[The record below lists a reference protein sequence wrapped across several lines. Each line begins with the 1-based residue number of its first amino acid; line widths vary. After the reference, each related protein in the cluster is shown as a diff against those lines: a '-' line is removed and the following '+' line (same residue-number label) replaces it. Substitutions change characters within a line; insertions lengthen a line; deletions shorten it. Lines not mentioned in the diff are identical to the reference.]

1 MIVAG
6 ASGWI
11 PLFKRLGPVLAGL
24 FAYDILIAVL
34 NVHHGIKWLSIAE
47 LPLPLL
53 GSALGVFLGLRNSL
67 AYARWWEARTLWGA
81 AVNNSR
87 SLARALIWAMPGD
100 TRAWTIACQQ
110 IAWAHALRCRLRK
123 QEPWDDIAPLLDAD
137 VLARLR
143 LAVNPPTALQGE
155 QARILGQA
163 NRDGTIDS
171 MQAASV
177 DRILSDNANA
187 QGGLERIANT
197 PLPRHFDD
205 FPQIFVLSY
214 CLLLPI
220 GMVSDLGIV
229 TPLGSSFLG
238 MIFLALDRLG
248 RDLEAPFAN
257 TVHDV
262 PMSAITRNIEIDVRQ
277 LFGEADMPKPLQ
289 PVKNVLW

>member
-11 PLFKRLGPVLAGL
+11 PLFKRLGPLVIGL
-24 FAYDILIAVL
+24 FAYDSGVTIL
-34 NVHHGIKWLSIAE
+34 NVYYGVKWLSVTD

-67 AYARWWEARTLWGA
+67 SYARWWEARTLWGA

-87 SLARALIWAMPGD
+87 SLVRSLIWALPGD
-100 TRAWTIACQQ
+100 ARAWTIGCQQ

-137 VLARLR
+137 VLARVR
-143 LAVNPPTALQGE
+143 SAVNPPTALQAE
-155 QARILGQA
+155 QARVIAQA
-163 NRDGTIDS
+163 IGDRTIDTIK
-171 MQAASV
+171 AANI
-177 DRILSDNANA
+177 DRVLSDIANA

-205 FPQIFVLSY
+205 FPQIFVLAY
-214 CLLLPI
+214 CLLLPV
-220 GMVSDLGIV
+220 GMVADLGV
-229 TPLGSSFLG
+229 LTPLGSSFLG
-238 MIFLALDRLG
+238 LIFLALDSIG

-262 PMSAITRNIEIDVRQ
+262 PMTAITRNIEIDLRQ
-277 LFGEADMPKPLQ
+277 MLGESDVPKPLQ
-289 PVKNVLW
+289 PVGNVLW

>member
-1 MIVAG
+1 VIVAG

-11 PLFKRLGPVLAGL
+11 PLFKRLGPLVIGL
-24 FAYDILIAVL
+24 FAYDSGVTIL
-34 NVHHGIKWLSIAE
+34 NVYHGVKWLSVTD

-67 AYARWWEARTLWGA
+67 SYARWWEARTLWGA

-87 SLARALIWAMPGD
+87 SLVRSLIWALPGD
-100 TRAWTIACQQ
+100 ARAWTIGCQQ

-137 VLARLR
+137 VLARVR
-143 LAVNPPTALQGE
+143 RAVNPPTALQAE
-155 QARILGQA
+155 QARVIAQA
-163 NRDGTIDS
+163 IGDRTIDTIK
-171 MQAASV
+171 AANI
-177 DRILSDNANA
+177 DRVLSDIANA

-205 FPQIFVLSY
+205 FPQIFVLAY
-214 CLLLPI
+214 CLLLPV
-220 GMVSDLGIV
+220 GMVADLGV
-229 TPLGSSFLG
+229 LTPLGSSFLG
-238 MIFLALDRLG
+238 LIFLALDSIG

-262 PMSAITRNIEIDVRQ
+262 PMTAITRNIEIDLRQ
-277 LFGEADMPKPLQ
+277 MLGESDVPKPLQ
-289 PVKNVLW
+289 PVGNVLW

>member
-1 MIVAG
+1 VIVAG

-11 PLFKRLGPVLAGL
+11 PLFKRLGPLVIGL
-24 FAYDILIAVL
+24 FAYDSGVTIL
-34 NVHHGIKWLSIAE
+34 NVYYGVKWLSVTD

-67 AYARWWEARTLWGA
+67 SYARWWEARTLWGA

-87 SLARALIWAMPGD
+87 SLVRSLIWALPGD
-100 TRAWTIACQQ
+100 ARAWTIGCQQ

-137 VLARLR
+137 VLARVR
-143 LAVNPPTALQGE
+143 SAVNPPTALQAE
-155 QARILGQA
+155 QARVIAQA
-163 NRDGTIDS
+163 IGDRTIDTIK
-171 MQAASV
+171 AANI
-177 DRILSDNANA
+177 DRVLSDIANA

-205 FPQIFVLSY
+205 FPQIFVLAY
-214 CLLLPI
+214 CLLLPV
-220 GMVSDLGIV
+220 GMVADLGV
-229 TPLGSSFLG
+229 LTPLGSSFLG
-238 MIFLALDRLG
+238 LIFLALDSIG

-262 PMSAITRNIEIDVRQ
+262 PMTAITRNIEIDLRQ
-277 LFGEADMPKPLQ
+277 MLGESDVPKPLQ
-289 PVKNVLW
+289 PVGNVLW